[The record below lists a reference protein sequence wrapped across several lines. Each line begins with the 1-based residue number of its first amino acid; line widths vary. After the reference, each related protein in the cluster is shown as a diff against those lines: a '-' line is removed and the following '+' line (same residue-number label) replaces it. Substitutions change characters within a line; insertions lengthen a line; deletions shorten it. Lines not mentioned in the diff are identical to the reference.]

1 MIERLK
7 NRIRVVHLKDGIAD
21 PTGGHKV
28 EGKSVGSGKAPILAV
43 REKALELGLLMV
55 IESEGLDPT
64 GPEEVGRCI
73 SFLRT
78 LD

>member
-1 MIERLK
+1 V
-7 NRIRVVHLKDGIAD
+7 RVVHLKDGHLSK
-21 PTGGHKV
+21 TLGGHDAQ
-28 EGKSVGSGKAPILAV
+28 GRSVGAGDAPVKAV
-43 REKALELGLLMV
+43 REKALEQGWLMV

>member
-1 MIERLK
+1 MMEKMKDRL
-7 NRIRVVHLKDGIAD
+7 IGCIHLKDGF
-21 PTGGHKV
+21 H
-28 EGKSVGSGKAPILAV
+28 SVNGARAVGKAIGEGAAPVKAV
-43 REKALELGLLMV
+43 REKALSMGLAMV
-55 IESEGLDPT
+55 VESEGLDPT